1 MNPSRLFIL
10 RPVATS
16 LLMAAILLAGLL
28 AYRLLPT
35 AALPQVD
42 YPTIQ
47 VRAVYPGASP
57 DVMASS
63 LTAPLERQF
72 GQMAGL
78 TQMSS
83 TSSSGVTVITLQ
95 FALDVSLDIAEQTV
109 QAAINAAANLLPT
122 DLPSPPIYSKV
133 NPSDAPI
140 LSLAVSSD
148 SLPLSVVQ
156 DWVETRLAQKISQ
169 VSGVGLVT
177 VSGGQ
182 RPAVRIQVN
191 PAAMAAYGIG
201 FEQIRAAVSSANS
214 NQAKGS
220 FEGPQVASTVNANSQ
235 LKTASEYRALIIA
248 THDGQPLR
256 LEDVATVIEGVEDA
270 RLAAWANERPAL
282 LVNIQRQ
289 PGANVIAVVDRIQA
303 LLPSLK
309 AGLPQAVDLAVLT
322 DRTQTIRASVR
333 DVEFDLALA
342 IGLVVMVIF
351 LFLRTLSATLIPS
364 FAVPL
369 SLVGTFGAMWLLGFS
384 INNLSLMALTIA
396 TGFVVDDAIVMIENI
411 ARHIEEGESPLEA
424 ALKGSKQIGFT
435 IISLT
440 FSLIAVLIPLL
451 FMGDIVGR
459 LFREFAL
466 TLAVAILISAL
477 VSLTLTPMLCARL
490 LRNTPL
496 HQQGGFYRR
505 SEAVFEA
512 VIAAYGWLLRGVL
525 NRQALTLLVTAATFV
540 LTVGLAWWIP
550 KGFFPV
556 QDTGII
562 LGISEA
568 PQSTSFA
575 AMVELQKQAAAVV
588 LDDPAVESLS
598 SFIGVDGIN
607 ATPNSGRLQINL
619 KPHGQRREHATAVIR
634 RLNNAL
640 SDLPNLRVYLQPVQD
655 LTVEDRISRTQ
666 FQFLVEAADGTLLE
680 QWVPILLERLKKLPA
695 LADVN
700 SNLQNGGLQAFVE
713 VDRDTASRLGI
724 SMAAVDD
731 ALYSAFGQ
739 RFIST
744 VYTQSNQYRVVLEV
758 KPDFEHGLKKLEA
771 LHLTTPAGR
780 QVPLSAIAR
789 ISQKPAALAVNREK
803 QFPSATLSFNLAEGY
818 SLGQA
823 VAAIEAE
830 KQALGL
836 PLSVQTRF
844 QGAALAFRA
853 ALQNELWLVLAALV
867 TMYIVLGVLYESY
880 IIPLTILSTLPSAGF
895 GALLALGLSGTDL
908 SVIAIIGIILLIGI
922 VQKNA
927 IMMVDF
933 ALEAQREQGKPP
945 REAIYQACLLRFRP
959 ILMTTLAALFSALPL
974 MLSAGSG
981 AELRQPLGIAMVGGL
996 LFSQVLTLF
1005 TTPVI
1010 YLAFDRL
1017 GRRCALW
1024 RKRHHIG
1031 LEGVSP

>member
-1 MNPSRLFIL
+1 
-10 RPVATS
+10 
-16 LLMAAILLAGLL
+16 
-28 AYRLLPT
+28 
-35 AALPQVD
+35 
-42 YPTIQ
+42 
-47 VRAVYPGASP
+47 
-57 DVMASS
+57 
-63 LTAPLERQF
+63 
-72 GQMAGL
+72 
-78 TQMSS
+78 
-83 TSSSGVTVITLQ
+83 
-95 FALDVSLDIAEQTV
+95 
-109 QAAINAAANLLPT
+109 
-122 DLPSPPIYSKV
+122 
-133 NPSDAPI
+133 
-140 LSLAVSSD
+140 
-148 SLPLSVVQ
+148 
-156 DWVETRLAQKISQ
+156 
-169 VSGVGLVT
+169 
-177 VSGGQ
+177 
-182 RPAVRIQVN
+182 
-191 PAAMAAYGIG
+191 
-201 FEQIRAAVSSANS
+201 
-214 NQAKGS
+214 
-220 FEGPQVASTVNANSQ
+220 
-235 LKTASEYRALIIA
+235 
-248 THDGQPLR
+248 
-256 LEDVATVIEGVEDA
+256 
-270 RLAAWANERPAL
+270 
-282 LVNIQRQ
+282 
-289 PGANVIAVVDRIQA
+289 
-303 LLPSLK
+303 
-309 AGLPQAVDLAVLT
+309 
-322 DRTQTIRASVR
+322 
-333 DVEFDLALA
+333 
-342 IGLVVMVIF
+342 
-351 LFLRTLSATLIPS
+351 
-364 FAVPL
+364 
-369 SLVGTFGAMWLLGFS
+369 
-384 INNLSLMALTIA
+384 
-396 TGFVVDDAIVMIENI
+396 
-411 ARHIEEGESPLEA
+411 
-424 ALKGSKQIGFT
+424 
-435 IISLT
+435 
-440 FSLIAVLIPLL
+440 LIPLL